1 MHGMW
6 CGDPSTL
13 ALFGEGPLFEA
24 HSYMCVF
31 GIAALPQAK
40 ETGREGGKGQRE
52 GGREGRREGEREGG
66 TEGGREGEREGQ
78 REGGREGG
86 RELVKKEKRQRLCME
101 HESTYY

>member
-40 ETGREGGKGQRE
+40 ET
-52 GGREGRREGEREGG
+52 EREGG
-66 TEGGREGEREGQ
+66 TEGGKGR
-78 REGGREGG
+78 REGGSWSRKKRDNGYIWSMKVHIIEIAVSLL
-86 RELVKKEKRQRLCME
+86 ELW
-101 HESTYY
+101 